1 MRNLM
6 KMERYQL
13 LRNPVYWLCLAA
25 VFLSGFLTADTYLPE
40 VLGPGGGAATC
51 LADIFNGMVY
61 DSTFLLILVS
71 CVLALLLGQDF
82 SHRTIDHQISAGH
95 SRLGVML
102 AKSIT
107 YLMAFHLVLLSYPL
121 AGCLREFPRFGLGAG
136 GTLLWQALRGVGYS
150 LLLNSGMLLVAVALC
165 CYLKSAAKSVAATAV
180 ASFAISLYFAYGTQL
195 ELPVAFLP
203 IYQIRQAVTSSRY
216 LLPGALAV
224 GCAWTAGLLL
234 ICWASLRRC
243 DLK

>member
-1 MRNLM
+1 MRNLL

-13 LRNPVYWLCLAA
+13 LRNPLYWLCLAA
-25 VFLSGFLTADTYLPE
+25 VFFSGFSMADTYLPE
-40 VLGPGGGAATC
+40 VLGPSGGPATC
-51 LADIFNGMVY
+51 LADVFNGMVY
-61 DSTFLLILVS
+61 DSTFLLILAS
-71 CVLALLLGQDF
+71 CALGRDF
-82 SHRTIDHQISAGH
+82 SLRTIDHEICAGH
-95 SRLGVML
+95 SRLSVLL
-102 AKSIT
+102 AKSAT

-121 AGCLREFPRFGLGAG
+121 AGCLREYSRFGLGEG
-136 GTLLWQALRGVGYS
+136 NSFLWQALKGVIYS

-165 CYLKSAAKSVAATAV
+165 CWLKNAAMAAAATAV

-203 IYQIRQAVTSSRY
+203 IYQIRQAVTSARD

-224 GCAWTAGLLL
+224 GCAWPAALMLLSWAGF
-234 ICWASLRRC
+234 RRC